1 MNVLIVKS
9 RPDQKR
15 QFPMLIHIVSMIP
28 GVKNWYIESDAEIDI
43 LKIEANDEIS
53 QSKLQSILNLY
64 QLRAEVQA

>member
-28 GVKNWYIESDAEIDI
+28 EVKNWYIESDAEIDI

>member
-1 MNVLIVKS
+1 
-9 RPDQKR
+9 
-15 QFPMLIHIVSMIP
+15 MLIHIVSMIP
-28 GVKNWYIESDAEIDI
+28 GVKNWYIESDTEIDI